1 MNKIRYSAVVLDEK
15 SHNEIVNRFKTII
28 PTGWEIIAH
37 HMTINL
43 GELDEKYKKYLNK
56 SVKLIAHDIGIDD
69 MAVAVG
75 VSGFFSK
82 NKKPHITLAVNRK
95 NGGKPVMSNYI
106 NDWMPLTN
114 PIELIG
120 IVKEIE

>member
-75 VSGFFSK
+75 VSCLFSK
-82 NKKPHITLAVNRK
+82 NKKTQIKITEN
-95 NGGKPVMSNYI
+95 
-106 NDWMPLTN
+106 
-114 PIELIG
+114 
-120 IVKEIE
+120 